1 MTSPAI
7 WIALLAS
14 FVSCYFS
21 AVNVALKAFSRSRLG
36 EMLEGTG
43 REDAIDR
50 LTDRLPQLLL
60 LTGALRS
67 LLNFFVLLA
76 LVYHFEQWQT
86 GWERWATF
94 LAAFGSAAALVS
106 IFSVAIP
113 GSWGQHRPEHL
124 VALSMRL
131 LDLLLVPFYPLVA
144 LLYLF
149 DPIVRRVSGAEAES
163 ESNDKVSEDI
173 MSIVEEHESE
183 GAVDPAQRQMFEAV
197 IEFTSTTA
205 GEIMTPRT
213 DVKGVDIDSTLEQ
226 IKQAI
231 FEHGHSRMPV
241 YEESLD
247 NILGLL
253 YAKDMLQFLGNAAD
267 QIVDLRAVLREAL
280 MVPESKS
287 VAELLA
293 EFKARKVHIAIVLD
307 EYGGTAGLVTI
318 EDIIEE
324 IVGEIEDEYESGDQ
338 EPQMLR
344 LDANTIEADARAE
357 IDDINDAFDLGLP
370 EDEDYETIGGFV
382 FSTLGHIPDQGESFD
397 YENIR
402 VTVTAAERTRVIKV
416 KLEVLE
422 PETADLE
429 STRNGKNGKH

>member
-1 MTSPAI
+1 VTNAGI

-14 FVSCYFS
+14 LLSCYFS
-21 AVNVALKAFSRSRLG
+21 AVNVALKAFSRSRLS
-36 EMLEGTG
+36 ELFESKG
-43 REDAIDR
+43 RDIDLDR
-50 LTDRLPQLLL
+50 LMDRVPHLLL
-60 LTGALRS
+60 LTGSLRAM
-67 LLNFFVLLA
+67 LNFLVLLA
-76 LVYHFEQWQT
+76 LVYHFSHWQENWQWWVT
-86 GWERWATF
+86 Y
-94 LAAFGSAAALVS
+94 LAAFVSAAVLVS
-106 IFSVAIP
+106 VFSLAIP
-113 GSWGQHRPEHL
+113 GSWGQHRPEQL
-124 VALSMRL
+124 VAFSKRL
-131 LDLLLVPFYPLVA
+131 LEVLLIPSYPLVA
-144 LLYLF
+144 VLHSF
-149 DPIVRRVSGAEAES
+149 DPIVRRVSGAESES

-213 DVKGVDIDSTLEQ
+213 DVKGVEIDSTLED
-226 IKQAI
+226 IKQVI

-241 YEESLD
+241 YDESLD
-247 NILGLL
+247 SILGLL
-253 YAKDMLQFLGNAAD
+253 YAKDMLQFIGAPAD
-267 QIVDLRAVLREAL
+267 EAVDLRSVLREAL

-338 EPQMLR
+338 EPQMRR

-357 IDDINDAFDLGLP
+357 IDDINDAFDLELP

-416 KLEVLE
+416 KLEVLQG
-422 PETADLE
+422 ETADLQTARE
-429 STRNGKNGKH
+429 PRNGK